1 VPTDHQPEQPAPAP
15 TLAWTATPAAA
26 SKPAVAS
33 KPAAASTPAAAP
45 APASAPDLFI
55 IRGLT
60 KSFAGRKVLD
70 GLDFEIRRGET
81 FLILGRSGSGKSV
94 TLRQL
99 NGLDKPDGGSV
110 VFDGTDITR
119 LEERDLY
126 PVRRRIAMLFQGGAL
141 FDSMTVF
148 DNVAFPLREH
158 TRLSEQE
165 IAAKVQEKL
174 GLVRLPEAGPKM
186 PSDLSGGMRK
196 RAALARS
203 LALDPEVVLYDEPTT
218 GLDPMTSAAIGELIR
233 QIHQRLNV
241 TQVVITHDIP
251 LARHVADR
259 LAYLSGG
266 HFRFIGDWAAAERSS
281 DQEFGDFLA
290 GRVLKEEDDGHA

>member
-1 VPTDHQPEQPAPAP
+1 MPQDPQPQPPSP
-15 TLAWTATPAAA
+15 PSPPELRAAA
-26 SKPAVAS
+26 SEP
-33 KPAAASTPAAAP
+33 
-45 APASAPDLFI
+45 LFA

-60 KSFAGRKVLD
+60 KSFGERKVLD
-70 GLDFEIRRGET
+70 GIDFDIRRGET
-81 FLILGRSGSGKSV
+81 FVILGRSGSGKSV

-99 NGLDKPDGGSV
+99 NGLDKPDAGKV
-110 VFDGTDITR
+110 IFDGRDITA

-141 FDSMTVF
+141 FDSMTVA

-158 TRLSEQE
+158 TQLSEAE
-165 IAAKVQEKL
+165 IAAKVREKL

-218 GLDPMTSAAIGELIR
+218 GLDPMTSAAIGHLIR
-233 QIHQRLNV
+233 QIHGHLNV
-241 TQVVITHDIP
+241 TQVVITHDIA
-251 LARHVADR
+251 LARQVGDR
-259 LAYLSGG
+259 IAYLSAG
-266 HFRFIGDWAAAERSS
+266 HFRFVGDWAAAERSS
-281 DQEFGDFLA
+281 DRELGDFLA
-290 GRVLKEEDDGHA
+290 GRELAEEDGDHAADAQT

>member
-1 VPTDHQPEQPAPAP
+1 VPIDPQLQQPAPAP
-15 TLAWTATPAAA
+15 MP
-26 SKPAVAS
+26 
-33 KPAAASTPAAAP
+33 AP
-45 APASAPDLFI
+45 APVAAAQAPAPELFT

-60 KSFAGRKVLD
+60 KSFGGRKVLD
-70 GLDFEIRRGET
+70 GLDFEIRRGEC
-81 FLILGRSGSGKSV
+81 FVILGRSGSGKSV

-99 NGLDKPDGGSV
+99 NRLDKPDAGSV
-110 VFDGTDITR
+110 VFDGTDITA

-158 TRLSEQE
+158 TQLSAAE

-218 GLDPMTSAAIGELIR
+218 GLDPMTSAAIGRLIR
-233 QIHQRLNV
+233 QIHRHLGV

-259 LAYLSGG
+259 LAYLSEG

-281 DQEFGDFLA
+281 DPELGNFLA
-290 GRVLKEEDDGHA
+290 GREEDDENGTSAQP